1 MSTGLTRPRARL
13 SATAGLLLLLAG
25 CGSSGPAPQ
34 GTAAAS
40 GSASGSASAPAGTP
54 VSVVEKEFSI
64 TLPSQTMKPGT
75 YTFTIQNKGTFPHNL
90 NVMGPGVDGQ
100 ASETVSPGQ
109 TGALTVTLKPGTYEL
124 WCSIDGHKSN
134 GMDIK
139 LTVA

>member
-1 MSTGLTRPRARL
+1 MSTGLTRPRARV

-40 GSASGSASAPAGTP
+40 GSASASAPAGTP
-54 VSVVEKEFSI
+54 VNVVEKEFSI
-64 TLPSQTMKPGT
+64 TLPAQTMKPGT

-109 TGALTVTLKPGTYEL
+109 TGTLTVTLKPGTYEL
-124 WCSIDGHKSN
+124 WCSIDGHKSS
-134 GMDIK
+134 GMDAK